1 MALDI
6 AIRGGRVHDGTGA
19 EPVHADVGVQDGRV
33 VEVGRIDAPATRE
46 IDASGLVVAPGFID
60 IHSHS
65 DYTLLVDAR
74 AASAIAQGVT
84 LEVVGNCGFGCA
96 PLGDRALAASAIYG
110 FDGSVKLAWNN
121 VGGYLEAL
129 ERARPAVN
137 VLALVPNGQ
146 LRLATVGLADRPAT
160 PAELDAM
167 RGMLRD
173 GLAEGAFGFSTG
185 LEYPAE
191 RGAGEEELVALATEA
206 ARAGGLYATHTRRR
220 DAGAVEA
227 IEEAIRTAE
236 RAGARLQ
243 ISHLLPRKTD
253 EGELERGIGLVDAA
267 RARGADLRFDMHT
280 RLFGTTYLDTILPPW
295 ASAGGPGGLRRM
307 LDDPAARARARGFTS
322 VVAAGGWD
330 RVVLLD
336 TPVAPALSR
345 RSLGEAARELGR
357 DPHDLAFDVLRDAIG
372 APARPMVMIR
382 AYAPAQQEA
391 VFAHP
396 GCMPGSDAT
405 TLAPDGPL
413 AGAVFHGAYS
423 WAAWFFRFM
432 VRERRALGEA
442 EAIHRLSG
450 LPARVLGLAD
460 RGVLRP
466 GARADIAVFDA
477 DGFGERATTF
487 EPNLF
492 AAGMRHVV
500 VNGVLAFADGAFTGA
515 RTGEVLRRRL
525 PPRF

>member
-1 MALDI
+1 M
-6 AIRGGRVHDGTGA
+6 
-19 EPVHADVGVQDGRV
+19 
-33 VEVGRIDAPATRE
+33 
-46 IDASGLVVAPGFID
+46 
-60 IHSHS
+60 
-65 DYTLLVDAR
+65 
-74 AASAIAQGVT
+74 
-84 LEVVGNCGFGCA
+84 
-96 PLGDRALAASAIYG
+96 
-110 FDGSVKLAWNN
+110 
-121 VGGYLEAL
+121 
-129 ERARPAVN
+129 
-137 VLALVPNGQ
+137 
-146 LRLATVGLADRPAT
+146 
-160 PAELDAM
+160 
-167 RGMLRD
+167 
-173 GLAEGAFGFSTG
+173 
-185 LEYPAE
+185 
-191 RGAGEEELVALATEA
+191 
-206 ARAGGLYATHTRRR
+206 
-220 DAGAVEA
+220 
-227 IEEAIRTAE
+227 
-236 RAGARLQ
+236 
-243 ISHLLPRKTD
+243 
-253 EGELERGIGLVDAA
+253 
-267 RARGADLRFDMHT
+267 
-280 RLFGTTYLDTILPPW
+280 
-295 ASAGGPGGLRRM
+295 
-307 LDDPAARARARGFTS
+307 RARGFTS

-460 RGVLRP
+460 RGVLRS

-477 DGFGERATTF
+477 DAFGERATTF